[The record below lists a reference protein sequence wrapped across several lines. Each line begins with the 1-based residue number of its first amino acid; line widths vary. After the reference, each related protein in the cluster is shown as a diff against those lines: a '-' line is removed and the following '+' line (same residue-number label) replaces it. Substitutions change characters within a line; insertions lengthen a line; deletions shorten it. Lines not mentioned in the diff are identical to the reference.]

1 MVPGRKERR
10 ASHSTPD
17 RSLPA
22 LPSLVQQLP
31 LGHFTHELLEFTLGK
46 IAADATEP
54 SPDLIANLVLTKSLM
69 PNRLGIGLDVR
80 VLVGYHLSP
89 RGGRDK
95 VRHRT
100 MRAAF
105 AHQERANSSV
115 TVARQEGAD
124 NRHCIRSLDT
134 VQSNRQQPDRLRHY
148 SSLRPSGFHAKSK
161 VAV

>member
-10 ASHSTPD
+10 VSHSTPD

-22 LPSLVQQLP
+22 LPSFVLQLA
-31 LGHFTHELLEFTLGK
+31 LGHLGHELLEFLFGK
-46 IAADATEP
+46 IAADATQP
-54 SPDLIANLVLTKSLM
+54 PGDLIANLILAKRLM
-69 PNRLGIGLDVR
+69 PNRLGIGLDVG
-80 VLVGYHLSP
+80 VFVGYHLSP

-100 MRAAF
+100 LQAVS
-105 AHQERANSSV
+105 AHQEQANSSA
-115 TVARQEGAD
+115 TFAQLRRAD
-124 NRHCIRSLDT
+124 NRHCIPSLDS
-134 VQSNRQQPDRLRHY
+134 VQSTTQQPDRYGHY